1 MEMFVGGALLAVV
14 FGMLVGSS
22 FTRAKR
28 ARKDYV
34 VSARAI
40 PGLRRTQFREVRRAG
55 TFGLLAA
62 GVVIALVFAAIRW
75 DQTPSP

>member
-1 MEMFVGGALLAVV
+1 MQMFVGGALVAVV

-22 FTRAKR
+22 FARAKR

-34 VSARAI
+34 VSAKAI

-55 TFGLLAA
+55 KYSILAA

-75 DQTPSP
+75 DEN